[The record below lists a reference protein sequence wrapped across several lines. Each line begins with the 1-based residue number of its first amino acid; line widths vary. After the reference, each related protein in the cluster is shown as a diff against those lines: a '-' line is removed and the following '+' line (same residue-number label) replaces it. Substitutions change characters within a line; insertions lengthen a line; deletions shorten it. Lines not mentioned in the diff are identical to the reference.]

1 MSATHRKP
9 WTQAAFLDWAEM
21 QDIRH
26 EFDGIAPVPIAG
38 GTARHSRIRGNL
50 FAALHQRLRG
60 TPCSY
65 FGPDLGIATIGNA
78 IRFPDALITC
88 TQFPGTE
95 RIAPDPVAVFEVLSP
110 STARI
115 DRIVK
120 VREYG
125 AVASIQHYVLLETSS
140 AALTHLARSG
150 ANWQAEVLAEGDTL
164 TLGALGL
171 VLPLAELFDG
181 VVFDPAET

>member
-9 WTQAAFLDWAEM
+9 WTQTEFLDWAGAQEV
-21 QDIRH
+21 RH
-26 EFDGIAPVPIAG
+26 EFDGFAPVAMVG
-38 GTARHSRIRGNL
+38 GTARHNRIAQNL
-50 FAALHQRLRG
+50 FAALNQRLRG
-60 TPCSY
+60 TPCSFY
-65 FGPDLGIATIGNA
+65 GLDLGIATIGNA
-78 IRFPDALITC
+78 IRYPDALITC
-88 TQFPGTE
+88 TKFPDTE
-95 RIAPDPVAVFEVLSP
+95 RLAPDPVAVFEVLSP

-171 VLPLAELFDG
+171 VVPLAELFEG
-181 VVFDPAET
+181 VVFDAAET